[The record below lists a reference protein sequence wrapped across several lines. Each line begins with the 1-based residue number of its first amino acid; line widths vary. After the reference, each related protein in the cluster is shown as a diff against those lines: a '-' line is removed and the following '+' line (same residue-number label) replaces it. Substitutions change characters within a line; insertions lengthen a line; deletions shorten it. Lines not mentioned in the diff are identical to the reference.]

1 MTGKKLLYFDCFSGI
16 SGDMTIAALLDTG
29 WSLEWLEAQLQA
41 LPLDEEYKLSLDKV
55 VKNGISS
62 NKFDVHYHNH
72 THEHH
77 HDHDHAHD
85 HTHEHHHGHEHAHD
99 HTHEHHHDH
108 DHAHDHTHEH
118 HHSHDHAHGHTHE
131 HHHGHDHVH
140 GHHHRTY
147 KDIVQLINE
156 SELNDAVKELS
167 LDMFRLIGEAEAKIH
182 GMTLDN
188 VHFHEVGAI
197 DSIIDI
203 VGTAIIIDAL
213 EVDKVIFS
221 RIPVGSGSI
230 HIDHGVYPVPAPAT
244 LEVLKGVPLVNSS
257 IKGELTTPTGAA
269 IVQALADG
277 FSTLPAMKVEKVG
290 YGAGTKTFK
299 DHPNVL
305 RVLIGEETK

>member
-1 MTGKKLLYFDCFSGI
+1 MTSKKILYFDCFSGI

-29 WSLEWLEAQLQA
+29 WSLEWLDEQLQA
-41 LPLDEEYKLSLDKV
+41 LPLDGEYKLSLEKV

-62 NKFDVHYHNH
+62 NKFDVHYHDHTHEHRHEHTHEHHHEH

-77 HDHDHAHD
+77 HDHDH
-85 HTHEHHHGHEHAHD
+85 THH
-99 HTHEHHHDH
+99 
-108 DHAHDHTHEH
+108 
-118 HHSHDHAHGHTHE
+118 
-131 HHHGHDHVH
+131 H